1 MSKEELEVRVELL
14 EKNLIK
20 LTESLPVIIQNIIIR
35 NKPVNRNKNNE

>member
-20 LTESLPVIIQNIIIR
+20 LTESLPAIIQNVIIR
-35 NKPVNRNKNNE
+35 NKPVNKNKNNE